1 MEFVIIASDLICP
14 FAEKVV
20 DAIRSRGGAID
31 FQRCEFTEFADHSFD
46 AFIPINVRKRN
57 VYLLHSFVNPND
69 GYMQMF
75 LMNDALKRASANE
88 VVNVLP
94 YIPYTR
100 KDRKDR
106 PRVPI
111 SAKLFASLTEMSGAN
126 RIITNDLHAGQ
137 IQGFYD
143 IPVDN
148 LEAVPYIAR
157 YINEQMPHIVKDLVV
172 VAPDTGATK
181 IVESL
186 ARRLRTQI
194 AIISKRRKRVNQVKA
209 GHVIGDVAGRIC
221 LMFDDMI
228 DTGGTICEGARAL
241 KKHGATAVYAACTHA
256 ILSDKDGEQAETKLL
271 GEIEE
276 LIVTDSIPREYST
289 DRIHVLSLV
298 DLYSEAI
305 WRTQRGESLSELF
318 R

>member
-1 MEFVIIASDLICP
+1 MEFVIIASDQIYP

-20 DAIRSRGGAID
+20 GSIRNRGGTVD
-31 FQRCEFTEFADHSFD
+31 FQRCEFTEFADQSFD
-46 AFIPINVRKRN
+46 VFIPSNVRKSN

-69 GYMQMF
+69 GYMQLF

-148 LEAVPYIAR
+148 LEAVPHIAR
-157 YINEQMPHIVKDLVV
+157 YINEQMPHIVKDLIV

-194 AIISKRRKRVNQVKA
+194 AIINKRRKRVNQATA
-209 GHVIGDVAGRIC
+209 GRVIGDVAGRIC

-256 ILSDKDGEQAETKLL
+256 VLSVKDGERAEGKLL

-276 LIVTDSIPREYST
+276 MIVTDSIPREYSS
-289 DRIHVLSLV
+289 DRIHVLSLA
-298 DLYSEAI
+298 DLYGEAI

-318 R
+318 S

>member
-1 MEFVIIASDLICP
+1 MNPLHPFYIKDSFCTNTDSATYPANGAMEFVIIASDQIYP

-20 DAIRSRGGAID
+20 GSIRDRGGSVD
-31 FQRCEFTEFADHSFD
+31 FQKCEFTEFADQSFD
-46 AFIPINVRKRN
+46 AFIPTNVRRSN

-69 GYMQMF
+69 GYMQLF

-100 KDRKDR
+100 KGGQERGRGEREEKR
-106 PRVPI
+106 GGAV
-111 SAKLFASLTEMSGAN
+111 TEVSGAN

-148 LEAVPYIAR
+148 LEAVPHIAR

-194 AIISKRRKRVNQVKA
+194 AIINKRRKRVNQATA
-209 GHVIGDVAGRIC
+209 GHVIGDVDGRIC

-228 DTGGTICEGARAL
+228 DTGGTICEGAKAL
-241 KKHGATAVYAACTHA
+241 KKNGVEVEYMVKDNEGHGFQNEENQFDFYRATETFLLTH
-256 ILSDKDGEQAETKLL
+256 IG
-271 GEIEE
+271 G
-276 LIVTDSIPREYST
+276 
-289 DRIHVLSLV
+289 
-298 DLYSEAI
+298 
-305 WRTQRGESLSELF
+305 
-318 R
+318 

>member
-1 MEFVIIASDLICP
+1 MEFVIIASDQIYP

-20 DAIRSRGGAID
+20 GFIRNRGGNVD
-31 FQRCEFTEFADHSFD
+31 FQRCEFTEFADQSFD
-46 AFIPINVRKRN
+46 AFIPTNVRKSN

-69 GYMQMF
+69 GYMQLF

-88 VVNVLP
+88 IVNVLP
-94 YIPYTR
+94 YIPYT
-100 KDRKDR
+100 RKDR

-126 RIITNDLHAGQ
+126 RIITNDLHTGQ

-148 LEAVPYIAR
+148 LESVPHIAR
-157 YINEQMPHIVKDLVV
+157 YINEQMKHIAKGLVV

-194 AIISKRRKRVNQVKA
+194 AIINKRRKRVNQATA
-209 GHVIGDVAGRIC
+209 GHVIGDVEGRIC

-256 ILSDKDGEQAETKLL
+256 VLSVKDGERAEGKIL

-276 LIVTDSIPREYST
+276 MIVTDSIPWENTS
-289 DRIHVLSLV
+289 DRIHVLSLA
-298 DLYSEAI
+298 DLYGEAI